1 MLPLRLDMKTPATEN
16 ALSLGTDVG
25 EIFNK
30 ALSKRSRFSV
40 LMLVEQGKGQ
50 KSTFKV
56 FWCQDYCIQGDEA
69 QKYTSGLLYR

>member
-30 ALSKRSRFSV
+30 ANSTSQSK
-40 LMLVEQGKGQ
+40 KGLYFVRVIAE
-50 KSTFKV
+50 KL
-56 FWCQDYCIQGDEA
+56 
-69 QKYTSGLLYR
+69 KY

>member
-25 EIFNK
+25 EIFDK

-40 LMLVEQGKGQ
+40 LLLVADD
-50 KSTFKV
+50 F
-56 FWCQDYCIQGDEA
+56 
-69 QKYTSGLLYR
+69 